1 MASCGFPTMQT
12 SACADGISADCHT
25 PQGGRLSRMAQGAV
39 GLVLL
44 VLTIGCSIPP
54 ISDGRPAPT
63 NRLES
68 LETGV
73 STKIDVR
80 AALGEPRGNGMVH
93 HTTDPA
99 TRRSIWYFEY
109 VQAKDDQLGLKIL
122 LVFLDGDTYDGHL
135 WFAAKELVSFG
146 AQ

>member
-1 MASCGFPTMQT
+1 MASCGFPTMQN
-12 SACADGISADCHT
+12 SACIDYISASCHT
-25 PQGGRLSRMAQGAV
+25 PLGGRLSRMARGAV

-44 VLTIGCSIPP
+44 ALTMGCSLPP
-54 ISDGRPAPT
+54 ISDGRPVPT

-80 AALGEPRGNGMVH
+80 AALGEPRGNGMVQ
-93 HTTDPA
+93 HTSDPA
-99 TRRSIWYFEY
+99 TQRSIWYYEY
-109 VQAKDDQLGLKIL
+109 IQLKDDQIGLKIL

-135 WFAAKELVSFG
+135 WFAAKELVNFG
-146 AQ
+146 E

>member
-12 SACADGISADCHT
+12 SACIDYISAICHT
-25 PQGGRLSRMAQGAV
+25 PPGGRLSRMARGAV

-44 VLTIGCSIPP
+44 ALMMGCSLPP
-54 ISDGRPAPT
+54 ISDGRPVPT

-68 LETGV
+68 LQTGV

-80 AALGEPRGNGMVH
+80 AALGEPRGNGMVR
-93 HTTDPA
+93 HTSDRA
-99 TRRSIWYFEY
+99 TQRSIWYYEY
-109 VQAKDDQLGLKIL
+109 IRLKDDQLGLKIL

-135 WFAAKELVSFG
+135 WFAAKELVNFG
-146 AQ
+146 EQ